1 MDLANPTSVMIY
13 MAKLGRL
20 WGNKLRTL
28 ERNCFVFFSVVV
40 TFVFAIISNNAQR
53 TYLHGRRL

>member
-1 MDLANPTSVMIY
+1 MIY